1 MALQFLSHS
10 DLDEMK
16 IKSLSSSI
24 EIIIQDCYRDEKPAE
39 NEFKCL
45 PYIQDK
51 NKIILS
57 ASALVRIEHS
67 DELGRH
73 LIATADIEPGKFS
86 VRPLICHLQKCG
98 RSAF

>member
-16 IKSLSSSI
+16 IKSISSSI

-39 NEFKCL
+39 SEFKCL
-45 PYIQDK
+45 PCIQDK

-86 VRPLICHLQKCG
+86 VRPIICHLQKCG
-98 RSAF
+98 RSA

>member
-10 DLDEMK
+10 DLDK
-16 IKSLSSSI
+16 IKIESISSAL

-39 NEFKCL
+39 SKLKCL
-45 PYIQDK
+45 PCIQNK

-73 LIATADIEPGKFS
+73 LIATADIEPGKFWAL
-86 VRPLICHLQKCG
+86 RPT
-98 RSAF
+98 